1 VTQHSQGSQ
10 GVQQYQPIQVTQLFI
25 SESSQSNT
33 KHKHFT
39 VPVHKVRCSIYN
51 SRLNEAPTRC
61 ILKSNNLTYV
71 IAGGHITCNQC
82 QAMSKRSRQRCKA
95 PAMKDKAVCRTHGG
109 RSTGPKTEA
118 GRQRCAEAKT
128 IHGRET
134 REARNERSLGSARL
148 AVLEAVG
155 YGIGLMSGGRTRGVK
170 PNRMAEAYP
179 ELQSLLKSYVKGG
192 KTC

>member
-1 VTQHSQGSQ
+1 M
-10 GVQQYQPIQVTQLFI
+10 INKF
-25 SESSQSNT
+25 
-33 KHKHFT
+33 FT
-39 VPVHKVRCSIYN
+39 
-51 SRLNEAPTRC
+51 L
-61 ILKSNNLTYV
+61 
-71 IAGGHITCNQC
+71 GGRVECNQC
-82 QAMSKRSRQRCKA
+82 QARSSRTKLQCRA
-95 PAMKDKAVCRTHGG
+95 PAIKGKRVCKWHGG

-155 YGIGLMSGGRTRGVK
+155 FGIGLMSGGRTRGVK

-179 ELQSLLKSYVKGG
+179 ELQALLKVHIKTG
-192 KTC
+192 KTG